1 MNKIT
6 RIRLT
11 FLAIFLTTGITL
23 SLVYASTA
31 HILNDNALGGTGNQ
45 LPKTASDTSVNNKS
59 NNSNLNN
66 QELSE
71 FSSSDYLNNPIVLP
85 NGQTDDVKDVVSRGI
100 INRNADDKKNK
111 IQKSVKSSSVA
122 PSDSVKANKEI
133 NKIEIS
139 RSSQDE
145 IKKVAVPE
153 NTQEETKKIAV
164 PENAPEHT
172 DLQYKGDL
180 DLLARLI
187 TAEAQ
192 GEPYEAKVAVGAVVI
207 NRVQSGVWANTIK
220 DVIYQNINGYYQ
232 FTPVVNGWIDKPAL
246 PECIQ
251 AAEAAMNGADPTN
264 GAQFYYDNKTTN
276 AWILSKPVS
285 IQIGHMIYAY

>member
-31 HILNDNALGGTGNQ
+31 HILNDNALDLTGNQ
-45 LPKTASDTSVNNKS
+45 LPEIASHTKINNKP
-59 NNSNLNN
+59 NNSNLNS
-66 QELSE
+66 QQLSE
-71 FSSSDYLNNPIVLP
+71 VSSSDYLNNPIVLP
-85 NGQTDDVKDVVSRGI
+85 NGPTSADINVISRGI
-100 INRNADDKKNK
+100 VNRNTYDKRNK
-111 IQKSVKSSSVA
+111 MQKSVK
-122 PSDSVKANKEI
+122 PSIVSPDSVQANKEI
-133 NKIEIS
+133 NKMELS
-139 RSSQDE
+139 ESSQE
-145 IKKVAVPE
+145 EVKKIAVPE
-153 NTQEETKKIAV
+153 STQEETKKIAV
-164 PENAPEHT
+164 PENAQEHT

-187 TAEAQ
+187 NAEAQ

-207 NRVQSGVWANTIK
+207 NRVQSGVWADTIK
-220 DVIYQNINGYYQ
+220 EVIYQNINGYYQ
-232 FTPVVNGWIDKPAL
+232 FTPVVNGWIDKPAQ

-251 AAEAAMNGADPTN
+251 AAEAAMNGSDPTG
-264 GAQFYYDNKTTN
+264 GAQFYYDDKTTN

-285 IQIGHMIYAY
+285 VQIGHMIYAY